1 MKKTIAAIL
10 FAILFSTVSFAQ
22 YYELYEN
29 ANNDPEKFY
38 VEVTSLENAVQVP
51 EGSRFVSRLNMKNAA
66 PTKETKDNSVK
77 KEPWA
82 VTAEA
87 VYTNCLETLG
97 FSRAWSNMDWTFET
111 VGTGIIGQMMEAAA
125 AGNVEQMNLLSTY
138 KGIVKDSYET
148 LLKYALKY
156 GIDDMR
162 LYPYGSEWIF
172 REIQEWEY
180 LEYGGERYWN
190 FNGPVKY
197 VPEDN
202 TVEPAVE
209 ESAEENSE
217 PEEITYR
224 WFIENRDYL
233 ENHAIMHCPKGPAG
247 DRGII

>member
-1 MKKTIAAIL
+1 MKKTIATIL

-29 ANNDPEKFY
+29 TNNDPEKFY

-82 VTAEA
+82 VTAES

-97 FSRAWSNMDWTFET
+97 FSGAWTNMDWTFET

-180 LEYGGERYWN
+180 LEYNGERYWN
-190 FNGPVKY
+190 LKGPEKY
-197 VPEDN
+197 VPEEN
-202 TVEPAVE
+202 STEPVE
-209 ESAEENSE
+209 EENAE
-217 PEEITYR
+217 PEEITYK

-233 ENHAIMHCPKGPAG
+233 ENYISMHCPKGPAG
-247 DRGII
+247 DLGII